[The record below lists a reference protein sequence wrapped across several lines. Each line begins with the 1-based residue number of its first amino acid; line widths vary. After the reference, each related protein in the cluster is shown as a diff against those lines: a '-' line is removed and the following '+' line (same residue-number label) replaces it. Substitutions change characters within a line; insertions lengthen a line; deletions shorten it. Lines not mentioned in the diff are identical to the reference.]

1 MLLKLIICQAEDNKK
16 QSKIKSSAFV
26 LKKIELIMKNLKLTF
41 ILILVSSMSLMAFKQ
56 ELKQFNQEADRF
68 LKKYVLDGKVDYKR
82 LKDNFQEVDKLYK
95 SLGSVNIDALTD
107 NETKALYIN
116 AYNIIVIRQITEYF
130 PLKSALDK
138 NGFFDKVKHNV
149 GGEMLTLDQIEKGKV
164 IIPFRDPRVHFAFSC
179 AAIGCPELANFAF
192 TADKLDAQLDERTAN
207 SINNPDFIK
216 MKKNQNQVELS
227 MIFKWYERDFKMK
240 ADDALSYINQFRKNK
255 IPENYTI
262 DYYEYDWALNIQ

>member
-1 MLLKLIICQAEDNKK
+1 
-16 QSKIKSSAFV
+16 
-26 LKKIELIMKNLKLTF
+26 
-41 ILILVSSMSLMAFKQ
+41 MAYKQ
-56 ELKQFNQEADRF
+56 EIKEFNKEADVF
-68 LKKYVLDGKVDYKR
+68 LKKYVSDGKVDYKR
-82 LKDNFQEVDKLYK
+82 LKNNFEDVDKLYK
-95 SLGSVNIDALTD
+95 SLETVNIKELSKD
-107 NETKALYIN
+107 ETKALYIN

-164 IIPFRDPRVHFAFSC
+164 IIPFQDPRVHFAFSC
-179 AAIGCPELANFAF
+179 AAASCPELADFAF
-192 TADKLDAQLDERTAN
+192 TADKLEAQLNERTTN

-216 MKKNQNQVELS
+216 VNTGENSVELS
-227 MIFKWYERDFKMK
+227 KIFKWYERDFKMK
-240 ADDALSYINQFRKNK
+240 ADGALDYINQYRKNK

>member
-1 MLLKLIICQAEDNKK
+1 
-16 QSKIKSSAFV
+16 
-26 LKKIELIMKNLKLTF
+26 MKNF
-41 ILILVSSMSLMAFKQ
+41 ILTIATIFLTSLSLMAYQQ
-56 ELKQFNQEADRF
+56 EITTFNKEADVF
-68 LKKYVLDGKVDYKR
+68 LKKYVLNGKVDYER
-82 LKDNFQEVDKLYK
+82 LKNNFEEVDKLYK
-95 SLGSVNIDALTD
+95 SLASVNISELTK
-107 NETKALYIN
+107 NEIKALYIN
-116 AYNIIVIRQITEYF
+116 AYNIIVIRQITEYY

-192 TADKLDAQLDERTAN
+192 TADKLDAQLDERTSN

-216 MKKNQNQVELS
+216 VKSGENLVELS

-240 ADDALSYINQFRKNK
+240 ADDVMAYINLYRENK
-255 IPENYTI
+255 IPSNYNI
-262 DYYEYDWALNIQ
+262 DHYAYDWSLNIQ

>member
-1 MLLKLIICQAEDNKK
+1 
-16 QSKIKSSAFV
+16 
-26 LKKIELIMKNLKLTF
+26 MKNF
-41 ILILVSSMSLMAFKQ
+41 ILTIATIFLTSLSLMAYQQ
-56 ELKQFNQEADRF
+56 EITTLNKEADVF
-68 LKKYVLDGKVDYKR
+68 LKKYVLDGKVDYER
-82 LKDNFQEVDKLYK
+82 LKNNFEEVDKLYK
-95 SLGSVNIDALTD
+95 SLASVNISELTK
-107 NETKALYIN
+107 NEIKALYIN
-116 AYNIIVIRQITEYF
+116 AYNIIVIRQITEYY

-192 TADKLDAQLDERTAN
+192 TADKLDAQLDERTSN

-216 MKKNQNQVELS
+216 VKSGENLVELS

-240 ADDALSYINQFRKNK
+240 ADDVMAYINLYRENK
-255 IPENYTI
+255 IPSNYNI
-262 DYYEYDWALNIQ
+262 DHYAYDWSLNIQ